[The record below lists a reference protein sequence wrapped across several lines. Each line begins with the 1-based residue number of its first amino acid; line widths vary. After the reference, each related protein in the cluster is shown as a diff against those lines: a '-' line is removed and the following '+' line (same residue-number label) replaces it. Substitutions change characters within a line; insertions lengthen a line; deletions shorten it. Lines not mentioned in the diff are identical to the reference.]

1 MLRDIIIMDSHN
13 LLKDQLLEINGGVTS
28 LIADAKSVYNGI
40 SDQSFDDWEKICGN
54 INQQVS
60 RDLIR
65 VAVVGPI
72 KSGKSTFTN
81 SIFQGD
87 YLKRGAGVIT
97 SIVTKIRNGDSL
109 QAKIIFKSWDE
120 VNSDIEQAMVL
131 FPALTWYSEED
142 RFDIRR
148 KKDRSALQQELDSL
162 SSDLLVSEGRR
173 DVNSVLLIAFLKG
186 YERIKDI
193 ISSET
198 RTVQYDKKTFAE
210 HRAFAGDDSMAVY
223 LKDIQLQINSGI
235 FNGDIEVADCQG
247 SDSPNPLHLMMIQ
260 DYLLLTHL
268 IVYVISSRTGL
279 RQADIKFLS
288 LIKKM
293 GIIDNIMFVIN
304 SDFNEHESMD
314 DLNVLIGKVKEE
326 LSFIKS
332 DPDIYTLSALL
343 NLFRAQSMNKEQE
356 VGLSPK
362 DRLRLTQWESENG
375 FREFSNSETERF
387 QSAINH
393 KIFREHASLLL
404 KNHLERLGR
413 ISSGFEYWIGINK
426 DILLRDTDS
435 AIEIIDKITRHKQ
448 RMDQIE
454 SMVQSTLD
462 GALKKIKKD
471 LKADVD
477 RFFDFRSGNIIK
489 DIVKYVRQ
497 YAVDYNEYEK
507 KVEVSGFSNT
517 MYMIFQEFKQSLDLY
532 MTETINPEIISFIKT
547 KENQIKRN
555 LEAIAEPYDVLIHDA
570 LVEYNNSIKKFGMEP
585 VLDTRQKVELREMD
599 VIKGMIGLTLP
610 PAIASMRYT
619 ARIKT
624 EAVMRFGIYSVLK
637 AVKKIFKKSVND
649 NRKEE
654 GRALRDSVVRL
665 KRETEKAIVSQYKS
679 YKENIKFQYILK
691 LVDAAS
697 KSLSD
702 LLHIR
707 FQAYSAGLSSM
718 VELVSSNRLDKEQ
731 VSEMLI
737 IMEKKSGDINEQ
749 ISDLRS
755 KMI

>member
-1 MLRDIIIMDSHN
+1 MDSNN
-13 LLKDQLLEINGGVTS
+13 LLKDQLIEINKDMTS

-40 SDQSFDDWEKICGN
+40 SDPSFDGWEKICES
-54 INQQVS
+54 INQQIA

-97 SIVTKIRNGDSL
+97 SIVTKIRSGDAL

-120 VNSDIEQAMVL
+120 VNSDIELAMVL
-131 FPALTWYSEED
+131 FPALAWYSEAD

-162 SSDLLVSEGRR
+162 SSDLLISEGRR
-173 DVNSVLLIAFLKG
+173 DVNSVLLLAYLKG
-186 YERIKDI
+186 YERVKDI

-198 RTVQYDKKTFAE
+198 RTVQYDKETFVE
-210 HRAFAGDDSMAVY
+210 HRSFAGDDSMAVY
-223 LKDIQLQINSGI
+223 LRDIQLQINSGI
-235 FNGDIEVADCQG
+235 FDGDIEVADCQG

-279 RQADIKFLS
+279 RQADFKFLS

-304 SDFNEHESMD
+304 SDFNEHESLV
-314 DLNVLIGKVKEE
+314 DLSAVVDKVKEE

-332 DPDIYTLSALL
+332 EPEIYTLSALL
-343 NLFRAQSMNKEQE
+343 NLFRAQDADKDRAVRLPS
-356 VGLSPK
+356 K

-375 FREFSNSETERF
+375 FREFSDSETERF

-393 KIFREHASLLL
+393 KLFQEHASLLL

-413 ISSGFEYWIGINK
+413 ISSGFEYWIGLNK
-426 DILLRDTDS
+426 DMLTRDTDT
-435 AIEIIDKITRHKQ
+435 AREIIEKITGHKK
-448 RMDQIE
+448 RMVQIE
-454 SMVQSTLD
+454 VMVQSTLD
-462 GALKKIKKD
+462 GALKKVKKD

-477 RFFDFRSGNIIK
+477 RFFDLQSGTVIN
-489 DIVKYVRQ
+489 DIVKYVRN
-497 YAVDYNEYEK
+497 YEVDYNAYEK
-507 KVEVSGFSNT
+507 KVEASGFSNT
-517 MYMIFQEFKQSLDLY
+517 MYMLFQEFKQSLDRY
-532 MTETINPEIISFIKT
+532 MTEVINPEIISFVRT
-547 KENQIKRN
+547 KEKQIKQN
-555 LEAIAEPYDVLIHDA
+555 LEAIAEPYDILIHDA
-570 LVEYNNSIKKFGMEP
+570 LVEYNNSIKNFGMEP
-585 VLDTRQKVELREMD
+585 VLDNRQKIELKEMD
-599 VIKGMIGLTLP
+599 VIKAMIGLTLP

-624 EAVMRFGIYSVLK
+624 EAVMRFGIYSVFK
-637 AVKKIFKKSVND
+637 AIKTILKKSSD
-649 NRKEE
+649 NNGKEE
-654 GRALRDSVVRL
+654 KRALKDSVVRL

-702 LLHIR
+702 LLLVR
-707 FQAYSAGLSSM
+707 FQTYSTGLSNM
-718 VELVSSNRLDKEQ
+718 AELISSSRLDKKQ
-731 VSEMLI
+731 ASEMLI
-737 IMEKKSGDINEQ
+737 MMEKKSENTNERINT
-749 ISDLRS
+749 LRN